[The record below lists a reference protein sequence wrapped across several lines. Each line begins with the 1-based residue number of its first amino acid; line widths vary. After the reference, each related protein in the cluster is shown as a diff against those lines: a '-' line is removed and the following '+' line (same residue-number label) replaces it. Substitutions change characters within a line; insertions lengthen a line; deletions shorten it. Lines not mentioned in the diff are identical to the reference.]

1 MSIQRGSTPTHE
13 ITTDI
18 SLVDAEVIYVTYEQ
32 LNRMV
37 VEKGK
42 DDIAVEADKLI
53 IELSQEETLKF
64 NDKYKVEIQ
73 VRARFAD
80 GRAPVSNI
88 MTTTVDRLLKGDVI

>member
-1 MSIQRGSTPTHE
+1 MSIKRGSTPTHE

-32 LNRMV
+32 LNRTV
-37 VEKGK
+37 VEKEK
-42 DDIAVEADKLI
+42 DDIAVEDDRLI
-53 IELSQEETLKF
+53 IELSQGDTLKF
-64 NDKYKVEIQ
+64 NDKYDVEVQ

-88 MTTTVDRLLKGDVI
+88 MTTTVERLLKGGVI